1 MLEVARGVR
10 LNRRG
15 KSGNAQP
22 EDRPE
27 LPQVRQCDRAPFE
40 KSRAKCRTSRQLH
53 PMGNHFKDGCQC
65 VVVNVGEVATMVSA
79 PLFERAAVKQIQELV
94 EVAEEERLGL
104 RVSHPQRPHI
114 FQDECEGR
122 QRGDEVVHTTEV
134 ALGEDGRLLP
144 RTVASCLGVKG
155 ARS

>member
-1 MLEVARGVR
+1 
-10 LNRRG
+10 
-15 KSGNAQP
+15 
-22 EDRPE
+22 
-27 LPQVRQCDRAPFE
+27 
-40 KSRAKCRTSRQLH
+40 
-53 PMGNHFKDGCQC
+53 
-65 VVVNVGEVATMVSA
+65 MVSA

-114 FQDECEGR
+114 FQDECELR

-144 RTVASCLGVKG
+144 RKVASRLGVEG